1 MKSRFLNF
9 LLSMNFVFL
18 FLNDLLIFIAVFS
31 IELLVLFII
40 FNFSNFLNET
50 L

>member
-18 FLNDLLIFIAVFS
+18 FLNDLLIFFLVFS